1 MSPSL
6 IHQLHAAVV
15 REEVLRT
22 AREHHAPP
30 AGDRTV
36 VRASPDRVAAHERE
50 RALVRASLLLS
61 AREPGERR
69 AA

>member
-1 MSPSL
+1 MSPSP

-22 AREHHAPP
+22 ARKHQALP
-30 AGDRTV
+30 ARDRAV
-36 VRASPDRVAAHERE
+36 VRPSPERVAAHERE

-61 AREPGERR
+61 AREPGARR